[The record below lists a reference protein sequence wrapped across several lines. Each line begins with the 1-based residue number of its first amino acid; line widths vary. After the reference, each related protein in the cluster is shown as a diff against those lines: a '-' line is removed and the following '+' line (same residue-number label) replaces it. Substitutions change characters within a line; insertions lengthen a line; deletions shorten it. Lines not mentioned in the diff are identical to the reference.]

1 MDDLRILIDQA
12 QKGCEQS
19 FVELI
24 SQHLSKVSQIS
35 ARFAQNEQE
44 TKDLVQ
50 EISLEVWKS
59 LKKFKG
65 EAPFEHWISRIAINR
80 CHRLL
85 KTRYRE
91 KKKNEVLKGV
101 YNITPPSTESVKGK
115 EAREVLFFGMRQ
127 LKPDDALVLAL
138 KELEGYSIEEIS
150 QKTRWSASKI
160 KVKLHRARKKLRTIL
175 EQTQEWPWI
184 RKTTH

>member
-1 MDDLRILIDQA
+1 MDDHDLRTLIIQA
-12 QKGCEQS
+12 QEGREEP

-24 SQHLSKVSQIS
+24 NQHLSRISQIS
-35 ARFAQNEQE
+35 ARFTKNEQE

-59 LKKFKG
+59 LKNFKG

-80 CHRLL
+80 CHRFL
-85 KTRYRE
+85 KTQYRE
-91 KKKNEVLKGV
+91 KKKNDVLKGA
-101 YNITPPSTESVKGK
+101 YNITPSCKESVKRK

-138 KELEGYSIEEIS
+138 KELEGYSIGEIS
-150 QKTRWSASKI
+150 QRTRWSASKI

-175 EQTQEWPWI
+175 EQTQEWP
-184 RKTTH
+184 